1 MRLPS
6 HRHWFLEDQFPR
18 ARHRRPDNR
27 LRQGA
32 DRAPAGYRSATF
44 LGRLEAGGDAAV
56 SVLLNPVGRVPQ
68 VRHRRAWRQVKSGH
82 GPLRRP
88 VIPGH
93 HGKNQALM
101 LAFPRRMNQTINE
114 GVLYDSCSQ
123 APAGTGA
130 KVAAGL
136 ARGTVLVLKPEVRLV
151 VIPKQHIT

>member
-82 GPLRRP
+82 GLAVFFPAVVAAILVLAAWPLVASSIVARP
-88 VIPGH
+88 V
-93 HGKNQALM
+93 AL
-101 LAFPRRMNQTINE
+101 R
-114 GVLYDSCSQ
+114 VS
-123 APAGTGA
+123 GA
-130 KVAAGL
+130 RTQFV
-136 ARGTVLVLKPEVRLV
+136 RSIEDLVTRHFL
-151 VIPKQHIT
+151 T

>member
-1 MRLPS
+1 
-6 HRHWFLEDQFPR
+6 
-18 ARHRRPDNR
+18 
-27 LRQGA
+27 
-32 DRAPAGYRSATF
+32 
-44 LGRLEAGGDAAV
+44 
-56 SVLLNPVGRVPQ
+56 
-68 VRHRRAWRQVKSGH
+68 
-82 GPLRRP
+82 
-88 VIPGH
+88 
-93 HGKNQALM
+93 M